1 MKDLESLLHELD
13 IYNEHIQY
21 LDRCIEN
28 SKTMIDLDTY
38 TKTNEYDN
46 INNSITTNAEIN
58 KNYNNYLSIVNKY
71 ENSDLE
77 CKYLS
82 EYNNPNTCDSTSEI
96 CLSDELVSDTEYD
109 NTFASKKDSLK
120 EYI

>member
-1 MKDLESLLHELD
+1 MNIEFESLTHELD

-82 EYNNPNTCDSTSEI
+82 EYNNPNTLCKVKSVY
-96 CLSDELVSDTEYD
+96 LMVSIGY
-109 NTFASKKDSLK
+109 
-120 EYI
+120 